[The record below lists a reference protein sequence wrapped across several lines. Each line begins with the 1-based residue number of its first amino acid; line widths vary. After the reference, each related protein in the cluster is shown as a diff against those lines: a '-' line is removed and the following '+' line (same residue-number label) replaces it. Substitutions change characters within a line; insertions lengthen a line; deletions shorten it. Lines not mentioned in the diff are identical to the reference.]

1 MMSKSSFL
9 VSLKENSKR
18 RLWVWVVSALL
29 YMLALPVFTALTIN
43 SITSKM
49 TGMRESYE
57 AAVVMQ
63 VLHERLLNAMRGCF
77 SPSIIFLLMTA
88 GIALISAIQGF
99 SFLYSRKKMDFY
111 MGMPVKRKKRFFVVW
126 LNGILL
132 YVLPYLLGLGIS
144 LQIAALNDAVD
155 KTVLQ
160 SAMVGFG
167 ANLCAYLGI
176 YHMVMV
182 AVMLTGNVIIT
193 LLGVF
198 IFSIYEFVLRI
209 LVSGYRQVFFQYYS
223 GYGVDTS
230 PMLSPFTMYMKLG
243 NHFNYANAFSVK
255 YALWLLGFAL
265 VMGLISYVCYIKRP
279 AEAAGKA
286 MTFSVTKP
294 AIKILLTVPAA
305 LLAGAVTFDA
315 VDFDPRRSMQGIG
328 WVIFFMALAVVL
340 GSGLIQVIYEFD
352 IRGAVHKKYHILIS
366 GGITAMI
373 FVIYQ
378 FDLFGYDAYIPKQD
392 QIESVAFIPAD
403 YELGYSTHI
412 DEGTARYVSTEE
424 YADRYMELQKIEE
437 ICELVDRSMEE
448 YNKLDAS
455 FFRQRSA
462 LEENQEEQW
471 WSNVTLIYRLKNGRK
486 VSRALWVNVEDERTQ
501 QLLDSII
508 GSKEFKEGFWM
519 CASDR
524 INGLL
529 EESRYEVRTV
539 YGNQIYSEGL
549 TREETR
555 EFLEIYRKDLEKADF
570 TNIRSCVPIGMLTI
584 TFSETIK
591 GSDYLNAY
599 GKIAK
604 STRSWEVY
612 QNIYPFCKES
622 IAYLKDHGCYMEG
635 QLKLEDVAK
644 IQVVNRNTEIA
655 RELQKQLEESGEGE
669 ILSDETPEHL
679 LALGAEGATYDYDA
693 GIDARVYADYTQE
706 KELEEIAAHIY
717 PESMPTRYWDHGKQM
732 ESDYEVIVYFKAD
745 SQLTKTYG
753 PSAYYGFLEGEVPD
767 FVKEDTLYRE

>member
-18 RLWVWVVSALL
+18 RLWVWVLSALL
-29 YMLALPVFTALTIN
+29 YVLAFPVFTALTIN
-43 SITSKM
+43 SITRSMMEMK
-49 TGMRESYE
+49 ESYE
-57 AAVVMQ
+57 AAAVMQ
-63 VLHERLLNAMRGCF
+63 VLHEKLLNAMRGCF
-77 SPSIIFLLMTA
+77 APSAILLLMTA

-99 SFLYSRKKMDFY
+99 SFLYSKKKMDFY

-144 LQIAALNDAVD
+144 LQIAALNGAVD

-160 SAMVGFG
+160 SAVVGFG

-182 AVMLTGNVIIT
+182 SVMLTGNVIIT
-193 LLGVF
+193 LLGVLVF
-198 IFSIYEFVLRI
+198 GVYEFVVRI
-209 LVSGYRQVFFQYYS
+209 LISGYQEVFFRYFS
-223 GYGVDTS
+223 SYGIDTS
-230 PMLSPFTMYMKLG
+230 PVLSPFTMYMKLG
-243 NHFNYANAFSVK
+243 DSFNYTNTVSVK
-255 YALWLLGFAL
+255 YVLCLLGFAL
-265 VMGLISYVCYIKRP
+265 VMGLLSYVCYLKRP
-279 AEAAGKA
+279 AEAAGRA
-286 MTFSVTKP
+286 MTFSVTRP
-294 AIKILLTVPAA
+294 VIKILLTVPAA
-305 LLAGAVTFDA
+305 LLAGGVTFDA
-315 VDFDPRRSMQGIG
+315 VDFDPQRSMQGIG

-373 FVIYQ
+373 FFIYQ
-378 FDLFGYDAYIPKQD
+378 FDLFGYDSYIPKQD
-392 QIESVAFIPAD
+392 QIESIAFVPED
-403 YELGYSTHI
+403 YELGYSTHF
-412 DEGTARYVSTEE
+412 DEATGRYVSTGE
-424 YADRYMELQKIEE
+424 YADRYMELKNIEE
-437 ICELVDRSMEE
+437 IRELAAISMKE
-448 YNKLDAS
+448 YGKLNAAIQKISVPEDD
-455 FFRQRSA
+455 
-462 LEENQEEQW
+462 QEEQW
-471 WSNVTLIYRLKNGRK
+471 WSYTTLIYRLKNGRK
-486 VSRALWVNVEDERTQ
+486 VSRTLWVNVEDERTQ
-501 QLLDSII
+501 ELLDSII

-549 TREETR
+549 TLEETR
-555 EFLEIYRKDLEKADF
+555 EFLEIYRKDLEKANF
-570 TNIRSCVPIGMLTI
+570 TDIRTCVPAGMLTI
-584 TFSETIK
+584 TLSEAIK

-604 STRSWEVY
+604 STRSWEIY

-669 ILSDETPEHL
+669 TLSNETPEHL
-679 LALGAEGATYDYDA
+679 LALGAERATYDYDA

-706 KELEEIAAHIY
+706 KEMEEIAAHIY
-717 PESMPTRYWDHGKQM
+717 PESMPTSYWDHGKQT
-732 ESDYEVIVYFKAD
+732 EPDYEVIVYFKAD
-745 SQLTKTYG
+745 SQLTRTFG
-753 PSAYYGFLEGEVPD
+753 ASAYYGFLEGEVPD